1 MKPFLLHAALAA
13 LFAIP
18 LTDRIDSSDPILA
31 ESRPVRG
38 PEPKV
43 QLYASRKGYATEPE
57 RADYTW
63 NRELNAHTGGDVH
76 VFSVHPVE
84 ANDYIIQTVQKTEH
98 SLLREFAKG
107 VYLVVVVDDAD
118 ANEATRAA
126 YCKYVERSSCRIEPT
141 EHLFAYTLATTAQQ
155 KDEGSPAIRLS
166 DTANRRASGG
176 STLRDCSADSDGRAH
191 A

>member
-1 MKPFLLHAALAA
+1 VKPFLLHAALAT
-13 LFAIP
+13 LFAIS

-31 ESRPVRG
+31 EFRPVRG

-76 VFSVHPVE
+76 VSTVHP
-84 ANDYIIQTVQKTEH
+84 ANDYIVQTVQKTEH
-98 SLLREFAKG
+98 SLLRKFAKG
-107 VYLVVVVDDAD
+107 VYLVVAVDDAD
-118 ANEATRAA
+118 ANEANRAA
-126 YCKYVERSSCRIEPT
+126 YCKYVERSSGRIEAAK
-141 EHLFAYTLATTAQQ
+141 HLFAYTLATAARQ
-155 KDEGSPAIRLS
+155 KDEGSLAIRLS

-176 STLRDCSADSDGRAH
+176 SFPRGCRANSDVRAH

>member
-1 MKPFLLHAALAA
+1 VKPFLLHAALAA

-18 LTDRIDSSDPILA
+18 LTDRIDSSAPILV

-43 QLYASRKGYATEPE
+43 QLYASRKGYAAEPE
-57 RADYTW
+57 LADYTW
-63 NRELNAHTGGDVH
+63 NRELNAHTGGDAH
-76 VFSVHPVE
+76 VFSVHPV
-84 ANDYIIQTVQKTEH
+84 IQTVQKTEH

-107 VYLVVVVDDAD
+107 VYLVVAVDDAD

>member
-13 LFAIP
+13 PFAIP
-18 LTDRIDSSDPILA
+18 LTDRIDSSDPILV

-63 NRELNAHTGGDVH
+63 NRELNAHTGGDVR
-76 VFSVHPVE
+76 VFSVHR
-84 ANDYIIQTVQKTEH
+84 ANDYIVQTVQVP
-98 SLLREFAKG
+98 EFAKG
-107 VYLVVVVDDAD
+107 VYLVVSVDDAD

-126 YCKYVERSSCRIEPT
+126 YCKYVERSSRRIEPA
-141 EHLFAYTLATTAQQ
+141 EHPFTYTLATAARQ
-155 KDEGSPAIRLS
+155 KDESSLAIRLS

-176 STLRDCSADSDGRAH
+176 SFPRGCRANSDVRAR

>member
-1 MKPFLLHAALAA
+1 MKPFLFHAALAA

-18 LTDRIDSSDPILA
+18 LTDHIDSSAPILA

-38 PEPKV
+38 PEPKA
-43 QLYASRKGYATEPE
+43 QLYASRKAYATEPE

-76 VFSVHPVE
+76 VFSVHP
-84 ANDYIIQTVQKTEH
+84 ANDYIVQTVQKTEH
-98 SLLREFAKG
+98 SLLRKFAKG

-126 YCKYVERSSCRIEPT
+126 YCKYVERSSRRIEPA
-141 EHLFAYTLATTAQQ
+141 EHPFTYTLATPARQ
-155 KDEGSPAIRLS
+155 KDEGSLAIRLS

-176 STLRDCSADSDGRAH
+176 SFPRSCRANSDVHAH

>member
-1 MKPFLLHAALAA
+1 VKPFLLYAALAA

-38 PEPKV
+38 PEPNV

-57 RADYTW
+57 LDDYTW
-63 NRELNAHTGGDVH
+63 NRELNAYTG
-76 VFSVHPVE
+76 
-84 ANDYIIQTVQKTEH
+84 
-98 SLLREFAKG
+98 
-107 VYLVVVVDDAD
+107 
-118 ANEATRAA
+118 
-126 YCKYVERSSCRIEPT
+126 
-141 EHLFAYTLATTAQQ
+141 AYTLATAARQ
-155 KDEGSPAIRLS
+155 KDESSLAIRLS

-176 STLRDCSADSDGRAH
+176 SFPRGCRANSDVRAH

>member
-38 PEPKV
+38 PEPKA
-43 QLYASRKGYATEPE
+43 QLYASRKAYATEPE

-76 VFSVHPVE
+76 VFSVHP
-84 ANDYIIQTVQKTEH
+84 ANDYIVQTVQKTEH
-98 SLLREFAKG
+98 SLLRKFAKG
-107 VYLVVVVDDAD
+107 VYLVVAVDDAD

-126 YCKYVERSSCRIEPT
+126 YCKYVERSSRRIEPA
-141 EHLFAYTLATTAQQ
+141 EHPFTYTLATAARQ
-155 KDEGSPAIRLS
+155 KDEGSLAIRLS
-166 DTANRRASGG
+166 DTANRWASGG
-176 STLRDCSADSDGRAH
+176 SFPRSCRANSDVHAH

>member
-18 LTDRIDSSDPILA
+18 LTDHIDSSAPILA

-38 PEPKV
+38 PVPKV
-43 QLYASRKGYATEPE
+43 QLYASRKGYAAEPE
-57 RADYTW
+57 LADYTW
-63 NRELNAHTGGDVH
+63 NRELNAHTGNDVH
-76 VFSVHPVE
+76 VFSVHP
-84 ANDYIIQTVQKTEH
+84 ANDYIVQTVQKTEH
-98 SLLREFAKG
+98 SLLRKFAKG
-107 VYLVVVVDDAD
+107 VYLVVAVDDAD

-126 YCKYVERSSCRIEPT
+126 YCKYVERSSCRIEPA

-176 STLRDCSADSDGRAH
+176 GTLRDCSADSDGRAH

>member
-126 YCKYVERSSCRIEPT
+126 YCKYVERSGCRIEPA
-141 EHLFAYTLATTAQQ
+141 EQLFAYTLATTAQQ

>member
-1 MKPFLLHAALAA
+1 MKPFLLHAAVAA

-63 NRELNAHTGGDVH
+63 NRELNSHTG
-76 VFSVHPVE
+76 
-84 ANDYIIQTVQKTEH
+84 
-98 SLLREFAKG
+98 
-107 VYLVVVVDDAD
+107 
-118 ANEATRAA
+118 
-126 YCKYVERSSCRIEPT
+126 
-141 EHLFAYTLATTAQQ
+141 AYTLATAARQ
-155 KDEGSPAIRLS
+155 KDEGSLAIRLS
-166 DTANRRASGG
+166 DTAKRRASGG

>member
-1 MKPFLLHAALAA
+1 VKPFLLHAALAA

-18 LTDRIDSSDPILA
+18 LTEHIDSSAPILA
-31 ESRPVRG
+31 ESRLVRG

-76 VFSVHPVE
+76 VFSVHP
-84 ANDYIIQTVQKTEH
+84 ANDYIVQTVQKTEH
-98 SLLREFAKG
+98 SLLRKFAKG
-107 VYLVVVVDDAD
+107 VYLVVAVDDPD

-126 YCKYVERSSCRIEPT
+126 YCKNVERSSCRI

>member
-1 MKPFLLHAALAA
+1 VKPFLLYAALAA

-57 RADYTW
+57 RADYIW
-63 NRELNAHTGGDVH
+63 NRELNSHTG
-76 VFSVHPVE
+76 
-84 ANDYIIQTVQKTEH
+84 
-98 SLLREFAKG
+98 
-107 VYLVVVVDDAD
+107 
-118 ANEATRAA
+118 
-126 YCKYVERSSCRIEPT
+126 
-141 EHLFAYTLATTAQQ
+141 AYTLATAARQ
-155 KDEGSPAIRLS
+155 KDEGSLAIR

-176 STLRDCSADSDGRAH
+176 SFPRGCRANSDVRAH